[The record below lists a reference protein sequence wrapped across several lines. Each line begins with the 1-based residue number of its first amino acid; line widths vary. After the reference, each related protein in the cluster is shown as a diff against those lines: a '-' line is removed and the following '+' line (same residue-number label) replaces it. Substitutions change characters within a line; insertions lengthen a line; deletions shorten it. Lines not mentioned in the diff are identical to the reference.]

1 MHGSLKVK
9 MTALKLPRGRI
20 LHLDSPVVMGILN
33 VTPDS
38 FSDGGSYC
46 QLDSAVK
53 QAHTL
58 LNQGAKIID
67 IGGESTR
74 PGAPDV
80 SLEDELERVIPLVK
94 ALRASSD
101 CIISIDTSKS
111 EVMRQAIIA
120 GADIINDVRALQ
132 EPGAVEVLA
141 QYPEV
146 AICLMHMQG
155 QPRTMQSNPH
165 YDDLFADI
173 NEFFAERLAACEQAG
188 IQQQR
193 IILDPGFGFGKTLA
207 HNYEILN
214 KFDVFNQFKLPV
226 LAGLSRKSMIG
237 NLLNR
242 DTNERLAGS
251 LAGALI
257 AAQNGAKIIRVHDV
271 QETVDVLSVWQACT
285 KGITNE

>member
-1 MHGSLKVK
+1 MEDLKVK

-53 QAHTL
+53 QAQIL

-94 ALRASSD
+94 ALRKTSD

-132 EPGAVEVLA
+132 EPGAIEVLA

-165 YDDLFADI
+165 YDDLFTDI
-173 NEFFAERLAACEQAG
+173 NEFFAERLVKCEQAG

-242 DTNERLAGS
+242 ETHERLAGS

>member
-1 MHGSLKVK
+1 
-9 MTALKLPRGRI
+9 MTVLNLPRGRT

-38 FSDGGSYC
+38 FSDGGSFC

-94 ALRASSD
+94 SLRASSD

-111 EVMRQAIIA
+111 EVMCQAIIA

-132 EPGAVEVLA
+132 EPGAIEVLA

-165 YDDLFADI
+165 YNDLFNDI
-173 NEFFAERLAACEQAG
+173 NEFFAERLAVCEQAG
-188 IQQQR
+188 IQLER

-207 HNYEILN
+207 HNYQILKEFNIFN
-214 KFDVFNQFKLPV
+214 KFNLPV

-242 DTNERLAGS
+242 DTHERLAGS

-271 QETVDVLSVWQACT
+271 QETADVLAVWQACER
-285 KGITNE
+285 GISNE

>member
-1 MHGSLKVK
+1 
-9 MTALKLPRGRI
+9 MTVLNLPRGRT

-46 QLDSAVK
+46 QLDSAVN
-53 QAHTL
+53 QANTL
-58 LNQGAKIID
+58 LEQGALIID

-80 SLEDELERVIPLVK
+80 SLEDELARVIPLVK
-94 ALRASSD
+94 ALREHSD
-101 CIISIDTSKS
+101 CVISIDTSKS
-111 EVMRQAIIA
+111 EVMRQAIEA

-132 EPGAVEVLA
+132 EPGAIEVLA
-141 QYPEV
+141 QYPDV
-146 AICLMHMQG
+146 AVCLMHMQG
-155 QPRTMQSNPH
+155 QPRTMQMAPQ

-173 NEFFAERLAACEQAG
+173 NSFFAARIEACEQAG
-188 IQQQR
+188 IQRER
-193 IILDPGFGFGKTLA
+193 IILDPGFGFGKSLE
-207 HNYEILN
+207 HNYQILD
-214 KFDVFNQFKLPV
+214 KFDDFNQFKLPV

-242 DTNERLAGS
+242 DTSERLAGS

-271 QETVDVLSVWQACT
+271 LETVDALTVWQACN
-285 KGITNE
+285 KGFLNE